1 VDKILAL
8 RGGAELVAHWAQL
21 ASAIEVVTGVVAS
34 GVATGLAVLVA
45 QAAPERK
52 RALLG
57 TGLLLSLALAL
68 PVAGAVAL
76 LYSALAAAAGWVAAI
91 PTLINGYWL
100 GRQQRGAMLALAVFS
115 AAVACG
121 AALIAP
127 QGRILEWLAWSQAL
141 PVVALLF
148 AGGFSLEK
156 SSALTR
162 FLLPGLVIGILSPL
176 SLLAARALV
185 AGALSW
191 HEAGVL
197 QALWRVSDW
206 ICGVAGGVLSFYY
219 LPRFA
224 AARTRADLAL
234 EMRRAAQ
241 ATLWGA
247 AVAFTLAAFFQREL
261 LAGLYDAEVQTS
273 VAAAA
278 LVFAGSLV
286 RIGAWIGLLAL
297 YAQHRTRAIVLGEF
311 LSLPLFAVLLA
322 LCGEALTL
330 EMAGALWLLSFA
342 AYAAFN
348 LWACRRSTTLP

>member
-8 RGGAELVAHWAQL
+8 RGGVELVAHWAQL

-45 QAAPERK
+45 QAAPERQ

-57 TGLLLSLALAL
+57 TGLLLTLAVAL

-76 LYSALAAAAGWVAAI
+76 LYSALAAAAGWIAAI
-91 PTLINGYWL
+91 PTLVNGYWL

-115 AAVACG
+115 AAAACG

-127 QGRILEWLAWSQAL
+127 QEFILEWLAWSQAL
-141 PVVALLF
+141 PAAVILF
-148 AGGFSLEK
+148 AGRFSLEK
-156 SSALTR
+156 SNALTR
-162 FLLPGLVIGILSPL
+162 FLFPGLVIGILSPL
-176 SLLAARALV
+176 SLLAARAAV
-185 AGALSW
+185 ADALSW
-191 HEAGVL
+191 HDAGVL

-224 AARTRADLAL
+224 AARRRAELAL
-234 EMRRAAQ
+234 EMRHAAH

-247 AVAFTLAAFFQREL
+247 AVAFSLAALFQREL
-261 LAGLYDAEVQTS
+261 LAWLYDTEVQTS
-273 VAAAA
+273 LAAAA

-286 RIGAWIGLLAL
+286 RIGAWISLLAL
-297 YAQHRTRAIVLGEF
+297 YAQHHTRAIVLGEF
-311 LSLPLFAVLLA
+311 LSLPLFAALLFA
-322 LCGEALTL
+322 CRAGLTL
-330 EMAGALWLLSFA
+330 ELAGALWLFSFV

-348 LWACRRSTTLP
+348 LWAVLRRTPG